1 MSSLTAPTS
10 STVVA
15 LPKALRE
22 AGGFVLSELR
32 REWKRELE
40 LVEAQSREIISQ
52 LRADNAE
59 LRALSREYL
68 SAYKT
73 EVADLRAAIEQQVT
87 KRLAELEDGKD
98 GKEGKEGPQGAQGA
112 QGEKG
117 ERGEAGEIGKRGPQG
132 EKGESGEQGP
142 QGAQGEKGEKG
153 DDGATGSVGP
163 AGLTGDQGPT
173 GATGDPGPAGLT
185 GPIGPT
191 GEPGPAGPIGLAGK
205 DAQIDYAILSKALE
219 VEVTTALASWPRPKN
234 GVDGRDGRVGPVG
247 PLGHSGLNGKD
258 GKDGAPGKDGMEGA
272 PGRLPIVKA
281 WTDKIHYVGDVVI
294 HGGGTYQALRDT
306 AKRPG
311 HDDWVCLAAPG
322 RDGEDGRSPK
332 SFKVC
337 GTYDAEEKYHALDI
351 VTLNSTWFIARSD
364 APGPCPGAGWQAGP
378 VGRRGEKGERG
389 SQGMSGLRGDKG
401 DPAREILDWKIDEK
415 NYLLVPVMSDGSD
428 GPSVSFLTLFKQFH
442 TEAG

>member
-1 MSSLTAPTS
+1 MTSSNAPTN
-10 STVVA
+10 STVIA
-15 LPKALRE
+15 FPKVLRE
-22 AGGFVLSELR
+22 AGGYVILELR

-40 LVEAQSREIISQ
+40 VVEAQSREVISQ
-52 LRADNAE
+52 LRAENAE
-59 LRALSREYL
+59 LRGLSREFL

-73 EVADLRAAIEQQVT
+73 EVAEIRATIEQQVN
-87 KRLAELEDGKD
+87 KRLAELKDGID
-98 GKEGKEGPQGAQGA
+98 GKEGKEGSTGPQGP

-117 ERGEAGEIGKRGPQG
+117 ERGEAGEIGERGAQG
-132 EKGESGEQGP
+132 EKGERGEQGS

-153 DDGATGSVGP
+153 IDGT
-163 AGLTGDQGPT
+163 T
-173 GATGDPGPAGLT
+173 GATGDRGEPGETGPAGPPGEPGSAGAPGAPGRPGT
-185 GPIGPT
+185 IGPIGP
-191 GEPGPAGPIGLAGK
+191 IGKTAEL
-205 DAQIDYAILSKALE
+205 DYALLSKALE
-219 VEVTTALASWPRPKN
+219 VEVATALASWPRPEN
-234 GVDGRDGRVGPVG
+234 GIDGKDGRDGI
-247 PLGHSGLNGKD
+247 
-258 GKDGAPGKDGMEGA
+258 DGAIGA
-272 PGRLPIVKA
+272 QGERGPQGQAGEQGPPGRLPLVKG
-281 WTDKIHYVGDVVI
+281 WTDEIHYKGDVVVD
-294 HGGGTYQALRDT
+294 GGGTYQALRDT